1 MEDEGH
7 YVFESKTSKT
17 KLAVWFDTPPN
28 DSFIR
33 RCLLITI
40 SDEEQ
45 MDEET
50 TDEVSKSVDDSTLA
64 MEGEETLENINQ
76 NTNQSPKPK
85 KQRDNKTGKPES
97 AAGTNLNEHPRFLL
111 KSRES
116 LDSDRL
122 SLSTVKNLFQDRL
135 SRLNAEHEFRCNFDI
150 RFLEISFDFI
160 LAISDHGTDE
170 ENARQK
176 LDGKMALNEATELFR
191 LNERPGLKEFYV
203 MEVAHRS
210 TQASGKAARQQIG
223 SVMLDRIVW
232 FCPDAYKTRIRLFW
246 EPIVTNGLKDIQ
258 NQAWAVDVS
267 LDPGIDLSGDGVNL
281 FR

>member
-1 MEDEGH
+1 MANKSKQRKIKGSKKEVKKLKAGENNKNFENDEILVQKVKYGKNGKVNGQLKATIPSDGTATQLSLVDNEGIEIYTDLSLFMEDEGQ

-135 SRLNAEHEFRCNFDI
+135 SRLDAE
-150 RFLEISFDFI
+150 
-160 LAISDHGTDE
+160 
-170 ENARQK
+170 Q
-176 LDGKMALNEATELFR
+176 
-191 LNERPGLKEFYV
+191 
-203 MEVAHRS
+203 
-210 TQASGKAARQQIG
+210 
-223 SVMLDRIVW
+223 
-232 FCPDAYKTRIRLFW
+232 
-246 EPIVTNGLKDIQ
+246 
-258 NQAWAVDVS
+258 
-267 LDPGIDLSGDGVNL
+267 
-281 FR
+281 